1 MNLLYGTNVSMADTA
16 SGAQDAADATG
27 EMADNLEDANK
38 AAKGSL
44 AAFDKLNV
52 LNPPEEG
59 GGGPG
64 EGGGSLIPP
73 IEPPNTDTPW
83 LDKIRDHLVL
93 IQGLVEA
100 VGIGLLAW
108 GISKIFGLD
117 LTKTLG
123 VMIIAAGVV
132 MFVRG
137 AFDALENGV
146 DWDNLILM
154 VGGLTLI
161 FVGFMAV
168 ASWTVSAIVL
178 LIGGIA
184 MLVIGIMD
192 WVKQGELSTQTFWL
206 LEAAIVA
213 IGVAL
218 AMLLGWPALVVAAV
232 IAIALA
238 IYKYW
243 DEIKAF
249 LVGLG

>member
-1 MNLLYGTNVSMADTA
+1 
-16 SGAQDAADATG
+16 
-27 EMADNLEDANK
+27 
-38 AAKGSL
+38 
-44 AAFDKLNV
+44 
-52 LNPPEEG
+52 
-59 GGGPG
+59 
-64 EGGGSLIPP
+64 
-73 IEPPNTDTPW
+73 
-83 LDKIRDHLVL
+83 
-93 IQGLVEA
+93 
-100 VGIGLLAW
+100 
-108 GISKIFGLD
+108 
-117 LTKTLG
+117 
-123 VMIIAAGVV
+123 MIIAAGVV

-249 LVGLG
+249 LVGLWESIKEIFGKSLDLVQG